1 MILAIKLEYKL
12 SIFSFYP
19 QEGLKLAVAVGG
31 GRNPQACQL
40 LYEPLSFMK
49 LFMKSSVEN

>member
-31 GRNPQACQL
+31 GRNPLACQL